1 MEERTIRLSPF
12 DMKVA
17 CSKHF
22 NAVVIGKKHTGKSTL
37 IKDILY
43 HVHKENVPRICVFSG
58 TEESNGFYRE
68 FVPDLFIFA
77 DSNVEEK
84 LKQIVESQK
93 KISMQKQMGE
103 CKGDIDT
110 RIILVLDD
118 VGYKK
123 NTLKCEILRQI
134 FMNGRHHQISL
145 IVACQYCMDLAIDLR
160 TNADYVFVLKQN
172 NISSIKNLHETYFGT
187 FEKKKDFQT
196 VLEACTQ
203 EYQCLVLD
211 NSKPSTNTAEVCFWY
226 KARYGKVYKF
236 GSSKLWRY
244 HECWYMTDAQRY
256 QSQQQSQQKTK
267 NSKNSS
273 NNCSGSTCTSTVG
286 GSGPNQL
293 VVHKTTDVP
302 TVAAGGASS

>member
-1 MEERTIRLSPF
+1 MDERTIKLSAF
-12 DMKVA
+12 NAKAA

-43 HVHKENVPRICVFSG
+43 NVHKQKVPRICVFSG

-68 FVPDLFIFA
+68 FIPDLFIFD
-77 DSNVEEK
+77 DSMVEEK
-84 LKQIVESQK
+84 LTQIVESQK
-93 KISMQKQMGE
+93 KIGMQKQLGE
-103 CKGDIDT
+103 CGDDVDS
-110 RIILVLDD
+110 RIVVVLDD

-172 NISSIKNLHETYFGT
+172 NMNSIKNLHETYFGS

-196 VLEACTQ
+196 VLEACTAD
-203 EYQCLVLD
+203 YQCLVLD
-211 NSKPSTNTAEVCFWY
+211 NTKPSTNTTDVCFWY
-226 KARYGKVYKF
+226 KAKYGKEYKF
-236 GSSKLWRY
+236 GCPLLWEY
-244 HECWYMTDAQRY
+244 HGRWYMSEKQRY
-256 QSQQQSQQKTK
+256 QSQQKTK
-267 NSKNSS
+267 PSRSRT
-273 NNCSGSTCTSTVG
+273 GTHQQ
-286 GSGPNQL
+286 QL
-293 VVHKTTDVP
+293 VVHKATSGP
-302 TVAAGGASS
+302 AGNAAAGNAAAGTAGTAE